1 MSGEDHPF
9 LVFVVLLAMS
19 VNILVGLNLGLMFHD
34 ILIEIIRVDSKKLP
48 SYIIKMIVTLGLGFI
63 TVISAGKSI
72 FGLIKG
78 KK

>member
-48 SYIIKMIVTLGLGFI
+48 SYIIKMIVTLGLGFT